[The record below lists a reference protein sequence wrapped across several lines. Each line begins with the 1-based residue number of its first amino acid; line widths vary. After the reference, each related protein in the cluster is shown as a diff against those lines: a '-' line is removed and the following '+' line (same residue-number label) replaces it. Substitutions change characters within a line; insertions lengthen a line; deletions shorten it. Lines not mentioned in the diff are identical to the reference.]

1 MVNHQRQILD
11 ALLTAAGRYVSGN
24 ELAKKL
30 QISRPA
36 VYNNIQKLSHR
47 GHVITTR
54 KGLGYCYQ
62 KSQFFDDA
70 VIDHYRT
77 TTFPVAIHAFASIS
91 STNDYAKQFGSSQ
104 DFTIPQVF
112 VADTQTQGHGRLGRH
127 FYSPAKGGIYLSILI
142 PLQNRRTIHSGL
154 ITTGT
159 AVCVVRTLQQFFPDE
174 DFRVKWVNDILVH
187 DKKCGGILTETVSS
201 LEDGLHE
208 NVVVGIG
215 LNIDSTDFPDQI
227 AHKAGAIVT
236 NTAIDKNR
244 IAASL
249 IDNFFYMYQTYTS
262 GNFLQEYA
270 KLSETLGKRVQIVMG
285 NRTITGL
292 ADHFTGDGALVVKQ
306 DSGEPITV
314 SSGEVTKVYL
324 PGNGYSG

>member
-1 MVNHQRQILD
+1 MVNHQTQILA
-11 ALLTAAGRYVSGN
+11 ALLKAAGHYVSGN
-24 ELAKKL
+24 ELARKL

-36 VYNNIQKLSHR
+36 VYNNIQKLSKC
-47 GHVITTR
+47 GHLIATH

-62 KSQFFDDA
+62 KSQFFDTT

-77 TTFPVAIHAFASIS
+77 TTFPVGIHTFQSIS

-104 DFTIPQVF
+104 DFAVPQVF
-112 VADTQTQGHGRLGRH
+112 VADTQTKGHGRLGRH
-127 FYSPAKGGIYLSILI
+127 FYSPIKGGIYLSILI
-142 PLQNRRTIHSGL
+142 PLQNRRPIHSGL

-187 DKKCGGILTETVSS
+187 DKKCGGILTETISS

-208 NVVVGIG
+208 DVVVGIG
-215 LNIDSTDFPDQI
+215 LNIDSAGFPDQI
-227 AHKAGAIVT
+227 SHKAGAIVAST
-236 NTAIDKNR
+236 TIDKNR
-244 IAASL
+244 IAAGI
-249 IDNFFYMYQTYTS
+249 IDNFFYLYQTYTS
-262 GNFLQEYA
+262 GNFLEEYA
-270 KLSETLGKRVQIVMG
+270 RLSETLGKRVQIVMG
-285 NRTITGL
+285 NQTITGL
-292 ADHFTGDGALVVKQ
+292 ADHFTGDGALVVQQ
-306 DSGEPITV
+306 DSGVQVTV

>member
-1 MVNHQRQILD
+1 MVNHQAQILD
-11 ALLTAAGRYVSGN
+11 ALLKAAGRYVSGN

-36 VYNNIQKLSHR
+36 VYNNIQKLSKC
-47 GHVITTR
+47 GHLIATR

-62 KSQFFDDA
+62 KSQFFDAA

-77 TTFPVAIHAFASIS
+77 TTFPVAIHAFRSIS

-104 DFTIPQVF
+104 DFAIPQVF

-127 FYSPAKGGIYLSILI
+127 FYSPSKGGIYLSILI

-187 DKKCGGILTETVSS
+187 DKKCGGILTETISS

-208 NVVVGIG
+208 DVVVGIG
-215 LNIDSTDFPDQI
+215 LNIDSTGFPEQI
-227 AHKAGAIVT
+227 SHKAGAIVAST
-236 NTAIDKNR
+236 TIDKNR
-244 IAASL
+244 IAAGI
-249 IDNFFYMYQTYTS
+249 IDNFFYLYQTYTS
-262 GNFLQEYA
+262 GNFLEEYA
-270 KLSETLGKRVQIVMG
+270 RLSETLGKRVQIVMG
-285 NRTITGL
+285 NQTITGL
-292 ADHFTGDGALVVKQ
+292 ADHFTSDGALVVKQ
-306 DSGEPITV
+306 DSGVQVTV